1 MSNPD
6 PLRSQFADLL
16 KQPALDDL
24 QYERLQRRLKR
35 APQPRFSRMRLAA
48 IACCLALVAVIIPLL
63 STQLQSDHVSTEL
76 YTRISEEVFINHV
89 RINKLDVQ
97 ASSVEQL
104 RTAMDRL
111 DFRVQD
117 VRPAAKSASLK
128 GARYCTL
135 LGALATQIIFI
146 DDAGQRITQYQTSYD
161 PQRFGSVSLSR
172 KDAQA
177 QKLSKNGLSIYLWQQ
192 DGVLVAEAAYDQ
204 VQTAN
209 LAQVIPTSSFTLLNT
224 Y

>member
-63 STQLQSDHVSTEL
+63 STQLQPDHVSTEL

-209 LAQVIPTSSFTLLNT
+209 LAQVIPTASFTLLNT

>member
-35 APQPRFSRMRLAA
+35 APQLKFSRMRLAA

-63 STQLQSDHVSTEL
+63 STQLKPDHVSTEL

-111 DFRVQD
+111 DFKVQD
-117 VRPAAKSASLK
+117 VRPAVRSASLK

-135 LGALATQIIFI
+135 LGALATQIIFV

-161 PQRFGSVSLSR
+161 PQRFGAVSLSR
-172 KDAQA
+172 QDAQA

-204 VQTAN
+204 VQAAN
-209 LAQVIPTSSFTLLNT
+209 LAQAISMASFTPLIN

>member
-16 KQPALDDL
+16 RQPALDDL

-35 APQPRFSRMRLAA
+35 APQQRFSRMRLAA
-48 IACCLALVAVIIPLL
+48 IACCLVLVAVITPLL
-63 STQLQSDHVSTEL
+63 STQLQPNQALAEL
-76 YTRISEEVFINHV
+76 RLRISEEVFINHV

-111 DFRVQD
+111 DFMVQD
-117 VRPAAKSASLK
+117 VRPTATSASLK

-146 DDAGQRITQYQTSYD
+146 DEAGRRITQYQTSYD

-172 KDAQA
+172 QDAQA
-177 QKLSKNGLSIYLWQQ
+177 QKLSKNGLSIYLWQL

-204 VQTAN
+204 VHAVG
-209 LAQVIPTSSFTLLNT
+209 LAQVTSTSPFNLLHT
-224 Y
+224 F